1 MKISLATPFLYQ
13 NPTTGSPST
22 TTLTCTQLCRLLC
35 GPTTSFLNPSTRILG
50 YDSISQSYDSDGW
63 KEARTVDVLREACDS
78 WYYESAAA
86 TTTATR
92 GVIEGPISTRALA
105 KLYHQNNN
113 CGEDNHLRIAGT
125 TRVYRN
131 KQEGWKQIDQ
141 LDHLQLAME
150 AFREVV
156 VGPPAV
162 VQQDD
167 GCDGRDDVAAIA
179 MTTVGRNHNQN
190 ANDND
195 SNVNNAADGIAAVD
209 QMIFDNNDDEDEQ
222 EATTTNHDDIIN
234 KQQQREREQNVA
246 DELEAFLSSTDH
258 LAPHASTNTGGT
270 KDNDD
275 DDDQEE
281 YESDGGTRYIR
292 DCQSGNWI
300 HEHEAVMMQRQRG
313 GTVND
318 VNKNGTTTIGQSSSN
333 NDKNVTEATTTSSSS
348 TTTTTKTKKRKRK
361 KPKFSAKSARNWIYV
376 TGLPLD
382 TTEEE
387 LSKYFSKVGII
398 DIDPESLKPKIKL
411 YRHKKKQLQT
421 CASGE
426 ESHGSGGGGGGE
438 LKGDASICYARP
450 ESVELALQI
459 LDENLFRDGAILS
472 VQRAKFEQHGSTF
485 DMDKSGGNGG
495 VGGKRR
501 IISESKRRVARLAA
515 IQAVGWDESEN
526 GRIAGGLKGLRIIV
540 LMNMFDPRELEHD
553 DDDDDDDDNNGDEN
567 TGDTRL
573 HALERE
579 IHTECEEIG
588 TVEKITIFSKHP
600 AGVVIV
606 KFVKPN
612 DASDA
617 VKAFNGKVKGNGRK
631 VEASFWD
638 GTTDY
643 TVVDVE
649 KEEKE
654 AEKRLD
660 KFGDWLEEQELPEEF
675 QLRVEEKD

>member
-1 MKISLATPFLYQ
+1 MKISLDTPFLYQ
-13 NPTTGSPST
+13 NRTTGSPST

-35 GPTTSFLNPSTRILG
+35 PPSSSSSTLLSLVNAATLVLG
-50 YDSISQSYDSDGW
+50 FDSISQSYDVNGW
-63 KEARTVDVLREACDS
+63 KVAGTVDVLKEACS
-78 WYYESAAA
+78 EWYYEAVDASESS
-86 TTTATR
+86 R
-92 GVIEGPISTRALA
+92 RIEGPISTRALS
-105 KLYHQNNN
+105 KLYHLIVPADIDTSNNN
-113 CGEDNHLRIAGT
+113 SNDVVAGT

-131 KQEGWKQIDQ
+131 EQEGWKQIDQ
-141 LDHLQLAME
+141 LEDLQLAME
-150 AFREVV
+150 AFRETTIM
-156 VGPPAV
+156 PPLWSE
-162 VQQDD
+162 QQ
-167 GCDGRDDVAAIA
+167 
-179 MTTVGRNHNQN
+179 M
-190 ANDND
+190 
-195 SNVNNAADGIAAVD
+195 
-209 QMIFDNNDDEDEQ
+209 
-222 EATTTNHDDIIN
+222 
-234 KQQQREREQNVA
+234 QQQRENHDCSKDDQQVSTEENSQNVT

-258 LAPHASTNTGGT
+258 LAPHATTSTTT
-270 KDNDD
+270 KGDSSYIND

-292 DCQSGNWI
+292 DYQSGNWI
-300 HEHEAVMMQRQRG
+300 HEALIKQQRATANANMNNN
-313 GTVND
+313 TVD
-318 VNKNGTTTIGQSSSN
+318 SSSAGAGTSVDGN
-333 NDKNVTEATTTSSSS
+333 KSSLNDTTNANAATAATAAATAGTKN
-348 TTTTTKTKKRKRK
+348 KRKRK

-387 LSKYFSKVGII
+387 LAQYFSKVGII
-398 DIDPESLKPKIKL
+398 DIDPECLKPKIKL
-411 YRHKKKQLQT
+411 YRHKMTTTTTIRTTDTINGNGDDGKLLLGK
-421 CASGE
+421 
-426 ESHGSGGGGGGE
+426 

-472 VQRAKFEQHGSTF
+472 VQRAKFEQHGSSF
-485 DMDKSGGNGG
+485 DNNKDDKSSSFSSGGGG
-495 VGGKRR
+495 KGGKRR
-501 IISESKRRVARLAA
+501 RVISESKRRVARLAA

-540 LMNMFDPRELEHD
+540 LMNMFDPRELECDNDTD
-553 DDDDDDDDNNGDEN
+553 DDKDDGGVENNN
-567 TGDTRL
+567 DTRL
-573 HALERE
+573 RALERE
-579 IHTECEEIG
+579 VYTHCEEIG

-617 VKAFNGKVKGNGRK
+617 VKAFNGKVRENGRK

-638 GTTDY
+638 GLTDY
-643 TVVDVE
+643 TIVDTE

-675 QLRVEEKD
+675 QLRVEGGD

>member
-1 MKISLATPFLYQ
+1 VLAYDV
-13 NPTTGSPST
+13 
-22 TTLTCTQLCRLLC
+22 TL
-35 GPTTSFLNPSTRILG
+35 
-50 YDSISQSYDSDGW
+50 QSYDSDGW
-63 KEARTVDVLREACDS
+63 KEAGTIDVLREACS
-78 WYYESAAA
+78 LWYYEEAS
-86 TTTATR
+86 TTTNE
-92 GVIEGPISTRALA
+92 VKGPISTRELA
-105 KLYHQNNN
+105 KLYYQHDNNN
-113 CGEDNHLRIAGT
+113 SQQNTDMMIIAGN

-131 KQEGWKQIDQ
+131 EQEGWTAIDQ
-141 LDHLQLAME
+141 LENLQLAMQ

-156 VGPPAV
+156 DIQIPSDSWSTTMTAASAVSRQQQKQSHEGTDAAENNQSQGGSSSSSDGGVNTCAQVQVG
-162 VQQDD
+162 
-167 GCDGRDDVAAIA
+167 GNSIA
-179 MTTVGRNHNQN
+179 QMT
-190 ANDND
+190 
-195 SNVNNAADGIAAVD
+195 
-209 QMIFDNNDDEDEQ
+209 FNNDDDDDDNDKDI
-222 EATTTNHDDIIN
+222 TTNQN
-234 KQQQREREQNVA
+234 NQQRQQQKNVA

-258 LAPHASTNTGGT
+258 LAPHASNVNTNN
-270 KDNDD
+270 DNDV
-275 DDDQEE
+275 DDQEE

-292 DCQSGNWI
+292 DKRSGNWI
-300 HEHEAVMMQRQRG
+300 HEAFIMEQQQQQWERMTANG
-313 GTVND
+313 DTNNTSVND
-318 VNKNGTTTIGQSSSN
+318 AGTTNDASQRDNGN
-333 NDKNVTEATTTSSSS
+333 NTEATTTSTS
-348 TTTTTKTKKRKRK
+348 TTNKKRKRK

-387 LSKYFSKVGII
+387 LGTYFSKVGII

-411 YRHKKKQLQT
+411 YRHKKAKE
-421 CASGE
+421 E
-426 ESHGSGGGGGGE
+426 ESGSSSSSSNGGGRNSSSSLGG

-485 DMDKSGGNGG
+485 DTDKSGGGG
-495 VGGKRR
+495 KGGKKRR

-553 DDDDDDDDNNGDEN
+553 EGDEN
-567 TGDTRL
+567 DNDGTNDTRL
-573 HALERE
+573 RALERE

-588 TVEKITIFSKHP
+588 TVEKITIFSKHH

-617 VKAFNGKVKGNGRK
+617 VKAFNGKVRGNGRK

-675 QLRVEEKD
+675 QLRVEGSD

>member
-1 MKISLATPFLYQ
+1 M
-13 NPTTGSPST
+13 
-22 TTLTCTQLCRLLC
+22 
-35 GPTTSFLNPSTRILG
+35 
-50 YDSISQSYDSDGW
+50 
-63 KEARTVDVLREACDS
+63 DVLREACS
-78 WYYESAAA
+78 EWYYEAVVERDDMS
-86 TTTATR
+86 R
-92 GVIEGPISTRALA
+92 GSRIEGPISTRALS
-105 KLYHQNNN
+105 KLYYQLPADTS
-113 CGEDNHLRIAGT
+113 DNISMVVAGT

-131 KQEGWKQIDQ
+131 EREGWKQIDQ
-141 LDHLQLAME
+141 LENLQLAME
-150 AFREVV
+150 AFRETTM
-156 VGPPAV
+156 PPLWSE
-162 VQQDD
+162 QRENYD
-167 GCDGRDDVAAIA
+167 C
-179 MTTVGRNHNQN
+179 
-190 ANDND
+190 
-195 SNVNNAADGIAAVD
+195 S
-209 QMIFDNNDDEDEQ
+209 NDD
-222 EATTTNHDDIIN
+222 
-234 KQQQREREQNVA
+234 QQVSTEENSQNVS

-258 LAPHASTNTGGT
+258 LAPHAASTNKGNGY
-270 KDNDD
+270 NNH
-275 DDDQEE
+275 DQEE

-292 DCQSGNWI
+292 DCQGGNWI
-300 HEHEAVMMQRQRG
+300 HEAR
-313 GTVND
+313 
-318 VNKNGTTTIGQSSSN
+318 KIQSSSN
-333 NDKNVTEATTTSSSS
+333 DSTNATAAAAATAGTKN
-348 TTTTTKTKKRKRK
+348 KKRK

-387 LSKYFSKVGII
+387 LAQYFSKVGII

-411 YRHKKKQLQT
+411 YRHKT
-421 CASGE
+421 TTTTSTGTIN
-426 ESHGSGGGGGGE
+426 GGE
-438 LKGDASICYARP
+438 LLGKLKGDASICYARP

-485 DMDKSGGNGG
+485 DNNKDDKSTSSTGGGG
-495 VGGKRR
+495 KGGKRR
-501 IISESKRRVARLAA
+501 RVISESKRRVARLAA

-540 LMNMFDPRELEHD
+540 LMNMFDPRELEC
-553 DDDDDDDDNNGDEN
+553 DNDRDEDEDN
-567 TGDTRL
+567 DDTRL
-573 HALERE
+573 RALERE
-579 IHTECEEIG
+579 VHTQCEEIG

-617 VKAFNGKVKGNGRK
+617 VKSFNGKVWGNGRK

-675 QLRVEEKD
+675 QLRVEGGD